1 VVIPDDDQG
10 ADMRKIW
17 IGLACIAVIVAKPA
31 FAQESA
37 QQSSG
42 RIDLDAV
49 SEGQFPYFV
58 AATIPFVDTDSQC
71 PERRETLRFSEGIL
85 RLVDFL
91 PAGVS
96 VVGPSGEK
104 IFGFGPANA
113 ARHSGPFWQETSK
126 PADDHTWQLD
136 LAASN
141 CRMDIDIRQQVRR
154 ENGWISLR
162 LPLEESEIL
171 LREMQQRLRD
181 IEKGRPPRELTPREK
196 EAADRM
202 RRRLNALSTSGA
214 LGDAATGVR
223 AVVFRDRPQTCL
235 EALGDYQI
243 DQKGVVFSFFTPL
256 PGDLNRFVME
266 RVDPDPSHGRLYF
279 TRGDCRWELTIS
291 RSVLR
296 GNEWVALPLAPVRP
310 KRDDDKSTHSDT

>member
-1 VVIPDDDQG
+1 LTT
-10 ADMRKIW
+10 AA
-17 IGLACIAVIVAKPA
+17 L
-31 FAQESA
+31 AQEP
-37 QQSSG
+37 SG
-42 RIDLDAV
+42 RVDLDAV

-58 AATIPFVDTDSQC
+58 AATILFVDTDSQC

-85 RLVDFL
+85 RVVDFL
-91 PAGVS
+91 PAGLT

-104 IFGFGPANA
+104 ILGLSPANA
-113 ARHSGPFWQETSK
+113 ARHSGPSWQGTSK
-126 PADDHTWQLD
+126 PADDHTWRLD

-162 LPLEESEIL
+162 LPLEENEIL
-171 LREMQQRLRD
+171 LREMQRRTREI
-181 IEKGRPPRELTPREK
+181 IEGRPPPLTPREE

-202 RRRLNALSTSGA
+202 RTSLNARITGGA
-214 LGDAATGVR
+214 LGDAATGVST
-223 AVVFRDRPQTCL
+223 VGFRDRPQTCV

-296 GNEWVALPLAPVRP
+296 GDEWVALPLAPVRP
-310 KRDDDKSTHSDT
+310 KRDDDQINPL

>member
-1 VVIPDDDQG
+1 V
-10 ADMRKIW
+10 RKIW
-17 IGLACIAVIVAKPA
+17 IGLACIAIMAAKPV

-37 QQSSG
+37 QESSG

-58 AATIPFVDTDSQC
+58 AATIPFVETDSQC

-91 PAGVS
+91 PAGVA

-104 IFGFGPANA
+104 IFGRGPANA
-113 ARHSGPFWQETSK
+113 ARHSEASWQETSK
-126 PADDHTWQLD
+126 PDDDHTWRLD
-136 LAASN
+136 MVAPS

-154 ENGWISLR
+154 ENGWISLH
-162 LPLEESEIL
+162 LPLEESEIQ
-171 LREMQQRLRD
+171 LREMQQRLRET

-202 RRRLNALSTSGA
+202 WRRLNALSTSGA

-223 AVVFRDRPQTCL
+223 RVSFRDRPQTCV
-235 EALGDYQI
+235 EALGDYLI
-243 DQKGVVFSFFTPL
+243 NQKGVVFSFFTPL

-291 RSVLR
+291 RSVMR
-296 GNEWVALPLAPVRP
+296 GDEWVTLPLAPVRP
-310 KRDDDKSTHSDT
+310 KRDDKVNPL

>member
-1 VVIPDDDQG
+1 
-10 ADMRKIW
+10 MNFRT
-17 IGLACIAVIVAKPA
+17 GLLCSYLGMLTTAAL
-31 FAQESA
+31 AQEP
-37 QQSSG
+37 SG

-49 SEGQFPYFV
+49 SERQFPHFV

-91 PAGVS
+91 PAGVA

-104 IFGFGPANA
+104 IFGRRPANA
-113 ARHSGPFWQETSK
+113 ARRSGPSWQETSK
-126 PADDHTWQLD
+126 PGDDHTWRLD
-136 LAASN
+136 MVAPN
-141 CRMDIDIRQQVRR
+141 CRMDMDIRQQVRR

-171 LREMQQRLRD
+171 LREMQQRFRET
-181 IEKGRPPRELTPREK
+181 IEKGRQPRERTPREK

-202 RRRLNALSTSGA
+202 WRRLNALSTSGA
-214 LGDAATGVR
+214 LGDTATGVR
-223 AVVFRDRPQTCL
+223 GVSFRDRPQACV

-243 DQKGVVFSFFTPL
+243 DQKGVVFTFFTPL

-296 GNEWVALPLAPVRP
+296 GDEWVPLPLAPVRP
-310 KRDDDKSTHSDT
+310 KRDDDKINPL